1 MRQSQKVVYTKKKST
16 KPKTFIQKPVPSKA
30 PVKKDDGEDEALID
44 DWEKMAL
51 DDDAPVADD
60 WEAALDEGDEEE
72 VGKRKKKTKKL
83 GKTKILLLKMN
94 KKRKPRK
101 RLLERPKK
109 NQQEKPRKKQ
119 QEKHKKKKKI

>member
-1 MRQSQKVVYTKKKST
+1 MRQSQRKLSTLRKIHKTKDFY
-16 KPKTFIQKPVPSKA
+16 PKPVPSKA

-60 WEAALDEGDEEE
+60 WEAALADEGDEE

-119 QEKHKKKKKI
+119 QEKHKKKKI